1 MADKKW
7 KAEFDAIVKKTHT
20 QQAIWWLNGFWDS
33 GAKDE
38 AQRIYDFVQT
48 FKEIE
53 FGQKVI
59 ERKGKGK
66 ELVAEYKEGCD
77 LDEFKAHKFLESV
90 GEVLTVKEL
99 RARLEA
105 IDIDKNRKMALSE
118 YLLFKYNKK
127 PQQLCDAPQGGNE
140 KELKAAS
147 DALAE
152 VQTALADV
160 NSKLESQRAALEAQ
174 KKAKAAAEEAKA
186 AADKSLADQKA
197 AEEVVRAAEAELK
210 AAVDDLNKQEEDYKG
225 RIATAEHKANDESLG
240 AVQRNKAKNE
250 VAQLKAEDPLP
261 LRKAKI
267 TQEAALKRVQKERQ
281 KAEAATKVAEQK
293 AAEATTAAEAAA
305 AAEAELEQQ
314 TKQLEAAQADL
325 QKKFDEAV
333 EALNAVK
340 KKGGGVAQGA
350 IWWMEKE
357 LAEAKKYMGR
367 K

>member
-1 MADKKW
+1 MVEKKW

-20 QQAIWWLNGFWDS
+20 QQAIWWLNGFWNE
-33 GAKDE
+33 GASSE
-38 AQRIYDFVQT
+38 AEKIYNFVQT

-53 FGQKVI
+53 YGQKVI

-66 ELVAEYKEGCD
+66 ELIAEYKEGCD

-90 GEVLTVKEL
+90 SEILTVKQL
-99 RARLEA
+99 REKLEA
-105 IDIDKNRKMALSE
+105 IDLDKNRKLALSE
-118 YLLFKYNKK
+118 YLLFKYSKK
-127 PQQLCDAPQGGNE
+127 AKQLVDAPQGGNE
-140 KELKAAS
+140 KELKAAQ
-147 DALAE
+147 DALTE

-174 KKAKAAAEEAKA
+174 KIAKAAAEAAKEAA
-186 AADKSLADQKA
+186 EKSLADQKA
-197 AEEVVRAAEAELK
+197 AEDIVRHAEAELK
-210 AAVDDLNKQEEDYKG
+210 AAVDDLDRQEADYKG
-225 RIATAEHKANDESLG
+225 RIAAAEAKANDSNLG

-281 KAEAATKVAEQK
+281 KAESATKLAEGKHAESVA
-293 AAEATTAAEAAA
+293 AAQAAA
-305 AAEAELEQQ
+305 AAEAELEAQ
-314 TKQLEAAQADL
+314 TKQLEAAQSDL
-325 QKKFDEAV
+325 QTKFDEAV
-333 EALNAVK
+333 EALAAVK
-340 KKGGGVAQGA
+340 RKGGGVAQGA

-367 K
+367 R